1 MERTLNSE
9 ALAAALGVYR
19 PDGVL
24 PSPEALL
31 ETITDLEIAAFR
43 TEYEVADETLGTA
56 WLLHGLAAL
65 NPEAPGFDRA
75 RIRHAFAVSAHVLDL
90 ALADERRS
98 PADRLQIA
106 FAAQAGYRRCEQD
119 PNATAVYR
127 RVAHLVDTEAG
138 LPAHIGTL
146 AVEAGVAFLGLDRPA
161 LVGALR
167 TWRRQF
173 AELGALLGGD
183 RTSLA
188 GTMFGPAE
196 AIVEAVHHLQLHL
209 VLGEAEDLRAAHEL
223 LVSVVEQRVGQGDR
237 LAPWVA
243 AHLLELSG
251 ELADSS
257 LYRLLPAGTP
267 GAVARTFALS
277 SPPVLTLWPPQRE
290 LLRLERGNPVDPSTT
305 RSLISVPTSAGKTLM
320 AQLVICSHL
329 AQREGR
335 VLYVSPMRS
344 LGREMRAA
352 LRGRLRGLGYRLAA
366 ERPDF
371 PVDRIDFVRG
381 PLTGDVEIVTPERL
395 MHMIRNNPEAA
406 LDDVGLI
413 VVDEAHHLAQGRRGF
428 VLESLLAFLA
438 ASTYEVRLVLLSAA
452 VGNRAQLASWLE
464 PDRPAQE
471 VVFTDTWRGPRRLHG
486 LIYPSLLKEQAELAP
501 RRASKKRPSTTKAT
515 VPVAMRLDLRPTAG
529 SEVAHLITGRLGER
543 TFAAANSWEWNARTK
558 LSGGIA
564 NYRVFAAGA
573 AALTKA
579 GSVLMVVDT
588 KRAARDTALAIA
600 EHLDDRPEAAAL
612 TEYLADTLGAE
623 HPLVRCT
630 RNGVAYHHG
639 DLPDDVLQAVES
651 ALRENELLA
660 IASTST
666 LTDGVNL
673 PVRTVIIHSG
683 VDGDQRHYEG
693 QRQLLA
699 AELLNAVG
707 RAGRAGRESEGWILL
722 TRPYPPS
729 SADFD
734 TLTPDTDQ
742 LTVASALLTEEALAD
757 LAAAEERLRDDAD
770 AVFALADSIT
780 ADFAAFVWFLL
791 EAEAATPALSGE
803 QGRLAP
809 VWRLLA
815 MDQDGGVAV
824 AARWHVL
831 AMKVVEVYDRTDA
844 DSTRRWTTT
853 GTSLHSARLLD
864 RLARGLSRA
873 LAEQHAQ
880 EPPADPATAWLTAT
894 PEWSLERTLDF
905 LAEHDVF
912 GQLLDLPEAAR
923 AWHFTTRERAG
934 SPVEVSVTEAVRSW
948 VTGESIPRLARAW
961 MPSIPAE
968 WALEQAVRCISS
980 TFEHVL
986 SWTLGALINLVNEA
1000 DWHELGTPLLNPQ
1013 TAWHLRHGVDTEQAL
1028 TLLTSGITSRR
1039 LAHAIG
1045 SDAATHGIH
1054 PADLRSWLTSQDV
1067 DGWAVSYG
1075 ATTYEIDDLLD
1086 YVRTPSNLV
1095 NDLVA
1100 GTTVAVQI
1108 RALLPIGDAP
1118 ATLVRPSS
1126 GSASIG
1132 IQVDG
1137 QVVATVPPDRHL
1149 DVLAILD
1156 TGFDLHHRLR
1166 GGNLITNRVHTPD
1179 EALRWP

>member
-1 MERTLNSE
+1 MERTLDP
-9 ALAAALGVYR
+9 AVLAAALGVHR
-19 PDGVL
+19 PGGVL

-31 ETITDLEIAAFR
+31 KTITDLEIAAFR
-43 TEYEVADETLGTA
+43 SEFEVTDETLGTA

-65 NPEAPGFDRA
+65 DSRAPEYDRA

-127 RVAHLVDTEAG
+127 RVADLVHTETEIYT
-138 LPAHIGTL
+138 HIGTL

-167 TWRRQF
+167 AWRRQL
-173 AELGALLGGD
+173 AGLRELMG
-183 RTSLA
+183 RESLA
-188 GTMFGPAE
+188 GTMFGPGE
-196 AIVEAVHHLQLHL
+196 AVVEAVHHLQLHL
-209 VLGEAEDLRAAHEL
+209 VLGEEEHLRAAREFL
-223 LVSVVEQRVGQGDR
+223 LSVLEQRAGHGDR
-237 LAPWVA
+237 LALWVA

-257 LYRLLPAGTP
+257 LYTLLPAGTP

-277 SPPVLTLWPPQRE
+277 SPPVLTLWPPQRQ
-290 LLRLERGNPVDPSTT
+290 LLRLERGNPVDPATE

-329 AQREGR
+329 AQRPGR

-352 LRGRLRGLGYRLAA
+352 LRSRLRGLGRRLAA

-371 PVDRIDFVRG
+371 PVDVIDFAARG
-381 PLTGDVEIVTPERL
+381 PLTGDVDIVTPERL
-395 MHMIRNNPEAA
+395 MHMIRNNPEMT

-428 VLESLLAFLA
+428 VLEGLLAFLA
-438 ASTYEVRLVLLSAA
+438 ASTYQVRLVLLSAA
-452 VGNRAQLASWLE
+452 VGNRAQLASWLD
-464 PDRPAQE
+464 PGRPPEE
-471 VVFTDTWRGPRRLHG
+471 VAFTDTWRGPRRLHG
-486 LIYPSLLKEQAELAP
+486 LIYPSLLKNQAELAD
-501 RRASKKRPSTTKAT
+501 RRPSAKQLSTTKAT

-543 TFAAANSWEWNARTK
+543 TFAAANPWEWNAQTK
-558 LSGGIA
+558 LSGGIT
-564 NYRVFAAGA
+564 NYAVFAAGA
-573 AALTKA
+573 AALTKT

-588 KRAARDTALAIA
+588 KRMARNTALAIA
-600 EHLDDRPEAAAL
+600 GNLEERPEAGAL
-612 TEYLADTLGAE
+612 TEFLADTLGPE

-639 DLPDDVLQAVES
+639 DLPDDVLQAVET
-651 ALRENELLA
+651 ALRENRLRA

-683 VDGDQRHYEG
+683 LDGDQTLYQG
-693 QRQLLA
+693 QRQLRP

-722 TRPYPPS
+722 TRPYPPAP
-729 SADFD
+729 ADFD
-734 TLTPDTDQ
+734 ALTPDTDQ
-742 LTVASALLTEEALAD
+742 LTVASALLAEDALAE
-757 LAAAEERLRDDAD
+757 LAAAEDRLRADAD
-770 AVFALADSIT
+770 AVFALAGTTT
-780 ADFAAFVWFLL
+780 ADFAAFVWFVLQ
-791 EAEAATPALSGE
+791 AQASTPALPTGHD
-803 QGRLAP
+803 RLAA
-809 VWRLLA
+809 VGKLLA
-815 MDQDGGVAV
+815 MDTAGDT
-824 AARWHVL
+824 AAATRWRAFARNVME
-831 AMKVVEVYDRTDA
+831 AYDRTDPA
-844 DSTRRWTTT
+844 SARRWSTT
-853 GTSLHSARLLD
+853 GTSLRSARVLD
-864 RLARGLSRA
+864 RLAQDLTRA
-873 LAEQHAQ
+873 LAQHAQ
-880 EPPADPATAWLTAT
+880 EAPADPATAWLTAT
-894 PEWSLERTLDF
+894 PQWSLERTLDF
-905 LAEHDVF
+905 LAEHQVF
-912 GQLLDLPEAAR
+912 EQLLDLPEAAR
-923 AWHFTTRERAG
+923 AWNFTTRESAG
-934 SPVEVSVTEAVRSW
+934 SPVEVPVTAAVRNW
-948 VTGESIPRLARAW
+948 VSGESIPRLAGAW
-961 MPSIPAE
+961 MPGIPAE

-986 SWTLGALINLVNEA
+986 SWTLGALVNLVNEA
-1000 DWHELGTPLLNPQ
+1000 GTHVPGTPLLNSQ

-1045 SDAATHGIH
+1045 SDAAAHAIR
-1054 PADLRSWLTSQDV
+1054 PADLRGWLTNQDA
-1067 DGWAVSYG
+1067 DGWAASYG

-1086 YVRTPSNLV
+1086 YVRTPSTLV
-1095 NDLVA
+1095 NDLLA
-1100 GTTVAVQI
+1100 RSTVAVQV
-1108 RALLPIGDAP
+1108 RALLPIADAP

-1126 GSASIG
+1126 TSASIG
-1132 IQVDG
+1132 VHVDSRL
-1137 QVVATVPPDRHL
+1137 VATVPPDRHL
-1149 DVLAILD
+1149 DVLAMLD
-1156 TGFDLHHRLR
+1156 AGFDLHHRLR
-1166 GGNLITNRVHTPD
+1166 GSGLITSRAPIPGEGPD
-1179 EALRWP
+1179 RP